1 MLYRLASPT
10 KSNPVKSRI
19 IQYPPGFF
27 RTSRESIHWRQKE
40 QFSDGVGYSW
50 IDTLKEVAAQQ
61 VSDQQLET
69 ARFRFPYNTP
79 TSKEAYLY
87 REIFEELFPLPSAAE
102 CVPGGPSVACSSAK
116 AIEWDE
122 AFKKMDDP
130 SGRAVGV
137 HQSAYK

>member
-1 MLYRLASPT
+1 
-10 KSNPVKSRI
+10 
-19 IQYPPGFF
+19 
-27 RTSRESIHWRQKE
+27 
-40 QFSDGVGYSW
+40 

-69 ARFRFPYNTP
+69 ARFRFPFNTP